1 MKFMQFIAGSVLATG
16 MLFTTAVTAEEEVT
30 RFTVEQYQIAIE
42 QFGVS
47 PEEAKA
53 AAERAVEA
61 QNAIEIPSTENDDI
75 LAKLPSDFLES
86 SAY

>member
-1 MKFMQFIAGSVLATG
+1 MKFMQFIAGSILATG
-16 MLFTTAVTAEEEVT
+16 MLFTTAVMAEEVT

-53 AAERAVEA
+53 AAERAVAA
-61 QNAIEIPSTENDDI
+61 QKAAETESVESDDI
-75 LAKLPSDFLES
+75 LAKLPSDFLEG